1 MDPEWLHPP
10 TLKDATR
17 AQRAMAERVETEDRL
32 GPVRLIGG
40 ADVSTTRFDPARRV
54 WAAIATLDAETLA
67 LRAEAGEAGIARFP
81 YVPGFLG
88 FREVPAL
95 AAAWARLPDKPD
107 LLMVDGHGIAHPR
120 GLGVATQLGL
130 VLDLP
135 TIGVAKSLLVGEVAD
150 LPDTAGAE
158 APILW
163 RGAVLGAA
171 LRLRARANPI
181 YVSTGHRIS
190 LATALAWV
198 KRTATGHRLP
208 APTRAAHAAAGRL
221 RAISPDRHLA

>member
-1 MDPEWLHPP
+1 MDPDWLQPEN
-10 TLKDATR
+10 LAAARR
-17 AQRAMAERVETEDRL
+17 AQEAMAASVETEDRL
-32 GPVRLIGG
+32 GPVNRLGG
-40 ADVSTTRFDPARRV
+40 ADVSTTRFDPERRV
-54 WAAIATLDAETLA
+54 WAAIATLDAATL
-67 LRAEAGEAGIARFP
+67 LPLAEAGEAGIARFP

-95 AAAWARLPDKPD
+95 VAAWSRLAEKPD
-107 LLMVDGHGIAHPR
+107 LVMVDGHGIAHPR
-120 GLGVATQLGL
+120 RLGIATHLGL

-135 TIGVAKSLLVGEVAD
+135 TIGVAKSLLVGEVAT
-150 LPDTAGAE
+150 LPDAPGAE

-163 RGAVLGAA
+163 RGAVIGMA
-171 LRLRARANPI
+171 LRLRPRANPV
-181 YVSTGHRIS
+181 YVSTGHRVS

-221 RAISPDRHLA
+221 RRGEG

>member
-1 MDPEWLHPP
+1 MDPDWLQPEN
-10 TLKDATR
+10 LAAARR
-17 AQRAMAERVETEDRL
+17 AQEAMAASVEIEDRL
-32 GPVRLIGG
+32 GPVHRLGG
-40 ADVSTTRFDPARRV
+40 ADVSTTRFDPERRV
-54 WAAIATLDAETLA
+54 WAAVATLDAATL
-67 LRAEAGEAGIARFP
+67 LPLAEAGEAGIARFP

-95 AAAWARLPDKPD
+95 VAAWSRLAEKPD
-107 LLMVDGHGIAHPR
+107 LVMVDGHGIAHPR
-120 GLGVATQLGL
+120 RLGIATHLGL

-135 TIGVAKSLLVGEVAD
+135 TIGVAKSLLVGEVAA
-150 LPDTAGAE
+150 LPDAPGAE

-163 RGAVLGAA
+163 RGAVIGMA
-171 LRLRARANPI
+171 LRLRARANPV
-181 YVSTGHRIS
+181 YVSTGHRVS

-221 RAISPDRHLA
+221 RRGGG

>member
-1 MDPEWLHPP
+1 MDPDWLQPE
-10 TLKDATR
+10 TLAAARRVQD
-17 AQRAMAERVETEDRL
+17 AMAASVETADRL
-32 GPVRLIGG
+32 GPVRLLGG
-40 ADVSTTRFDPARRV
+40 ADVSTTRFDPERRV
-54 WAAIATLDAETLA
+54 WAAIATLDAATL
-67 LRAEAGEAGIARFP
+67 LPLAEAGEAGTARFP

-95 AAAWARLPDKPD
+95 VAAWSRLPEKPD
-107 LLMVDGHGIAHPR
+107 LVMVDGHGIAHPR
-120 GLGVATQLGL
+120 RLGIATHLGL

-135 TIGVAKSLLVGEVAD
+135 TIGVAKSLLVGEVAS

-163 RGAVLGAA
+163 RGAVIGMA
-171 LRLRARANPI
+171 LRLRPRANPV
-181 YVSTGHRIS
+181 YVSTGHRVS

-221 RAISPDRHLA
+221 RRGEA